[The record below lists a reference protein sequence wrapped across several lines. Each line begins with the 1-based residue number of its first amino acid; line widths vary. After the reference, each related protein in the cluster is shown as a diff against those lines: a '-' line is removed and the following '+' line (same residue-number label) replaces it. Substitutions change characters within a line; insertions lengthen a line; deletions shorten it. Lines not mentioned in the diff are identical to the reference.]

1 MIEAVIFDMD
11 GVLIDSEPIWRE
23 AEKIVY
29 GKVGIELTEEMCQQ
43 TTGLRTDETVAHWYR
58 YKPWSNKPR
67 EKVVREVEDTV
78 CDIVDRKGYP
88 APGVHRIIDFFNHA
102 GIPKALASSSSPQV
116 IERVLGRLGL
126 KHEFSV
132 IYSAAN
138 EEYGKPHPA
147 VYITTAKKMNTL
159 PVNCLAIEDSLAGLI
174 AAKSAKMRTLVIP
187 EESNRD
193 NPRFT
198 IADIRLNTLED
209 FSVKHWDMLNSLN
222 GLHH

>member
-1 MIEAVIFDMD
+1 
-11 GVLIDSEPIWRE
+11 
-23 AEKIVY
+23 
-29 GKVGIELTEEMCQQ
+29 
-43 TTGLRTDETVAHWYR
+43 
-58 YKPWSNKPR
+58 
-67 EKVVREVEDTV
+67 
-78 CDIVDRKGYP
+78 
-88 APGVHRIIDFFNHA
+88 
-102 GIPKALASSSSPQV
+102 
-116 IERVLGRLGL
+116 
-126 KHEFSV
+126 
-132 IYSAAN
+132 
-138 EEYGKPHPA
+138 
-147 VYITTAKKMNTL
+147 MNTL